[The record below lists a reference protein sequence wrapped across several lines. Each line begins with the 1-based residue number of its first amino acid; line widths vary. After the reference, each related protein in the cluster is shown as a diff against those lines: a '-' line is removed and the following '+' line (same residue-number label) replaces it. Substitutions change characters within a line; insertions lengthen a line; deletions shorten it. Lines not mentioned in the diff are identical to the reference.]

1 MLYLATS
8 IFGFIIG
15 VFIMWFLYRKK
26 ATGVFPVTFV
36 ITFAIFLVV
45 ILLVTLF
52 LWIELP
58 NESDWIDYAGE
69 IIGAVTGSLIAA
81 SISYYVT
88 VGTQTNLDRQK
99 AINHYILDWQLNN
112 KKDLYNDFKNSE
124 PTISE
129 IVADGNELTT
139 LFAETNEDMQIS
151 NTKIRNINLNLS
163 TNLASFKNQLAIIDD
178 KYKPTFDFVTKMS
191 YKGQSIQDCLDVINH
206 DLDNLASFENSLATL
221 LQTYQND
228 NAFQTSSLYKQ
239 AKLDFEN
246 VKDSFQLEKPF
257 TEMLTIL
264 IEFPN

>member
-1 MLYLATS
+1 MLYLTAS

-36 ITFAIFLVV
+36 ITFAIFLAV

-52 LWIELP
+52 LWFELP

-112 KKDLYNDFKNSE
+112 KKIFIMILK
-124 PTISE
+124 
-129 IVADGNELTT
+129 V
-139 LFAETNEDMQIS
+139 
-151 NTKIRNINLNLS
+151 R
-163 TNLASFKNQLAIIDD
+163 
-178 KYKPTFDFVTKMS
+178 
-191 YKGQSIQDCLDVINH
+191 
-206 DLDNLASFENSLATL
+206 
-221 LQTYQND
+221 
-228 NAFQTSSLYKQ
+228 KQ
-239 AKLDFEN
+239 
-246 VKDSFQLEKPF
+246 Q
-257 TEMLTIL
+257 
-264 IEFPN
+264 

>member
-1 MLYLATS
+1 MLYLTAS

-36 ITFAIFLVV
+36 ITFAIFLAV

-52 LWIELP
+52 LWFELP

-112 KKDLYNDFKNSE
+112 KKDLYNDFKSSE
-124 PTISE
+124 ATVSAITDAGNQLGALFSE
-129 IVADGNELTT
+129 IMVILGL
-139 LFAETNEDMQIS
+139 
-151 NTKIRNINLNLS
+151 
-163 TNLASFKNQLAIIDD
+163 QLR
-178 KYKPTFDFVTKMS
+178 KSKR
-191 YKGQSIQDCLDVINH
+191 
-206 DLDNLASFENSLATL
+206 
-221 LQTYQND
+221 
-228 NAFQTSSLYKQ
+228 
-239 AKLDFEN
+239 
-246 VKDSFQLEKPF
+246 
-257 TEMLTIL
+257 L
-264 IEFPN
+264 I